1 MLFVGNDW
9 AEEHHDVELVDD
21 VGRRLIRRRVPE
33 GIEGMATLHAV
44 IADHLPEDG
53 EASDV
58 VVGIETDRG
67 PWVAALVAAGY
78 QVYAI
83 NPMQVARYRERHGTS
98 GAKSDR
104 GDAHVLAEIVRLDR
118 AHHQPVA
125 ADSELAGA
133 IKVLARV
140 HQNLIWT
147 RQRQVNQLRSM
158 LREYYPAALHAVDD
172 LVGRDAL
179 AVLAA
184 APTPAAGRALTV
196 DKITELLHQAG
207 RRRYLATTAAK
218 IHQALQTEH
227 LQALPQVVEACGA
240 STRALVSILTE
251 MSRQIDAVE
260 QQVVAH
266 FGRHPDGKIYL
277 SQPGL
282 ERSSPPGSSPNSET
296 PPTGTPTPKHAATTL
311 APPPSPAP
319 PARRLWSWPATHAIN
334 ASPTHSFSKH
344 SPRSQPHPAPTP
356 STTISGPAT
365 SATTTPSADCLTASS
380 ESCTAAYGTAP
391 PTTKPPPG
399 PPPTKINTKP
409 LDNLRPWDV

>member
-1 MLFVGNDW
+1 VLFVGNDW
-9 AEEHHDVELVDD
+9 AEDHHDVELVDD
-21 VGRRLIRRRVPE
+21 FGRRLIRRRLPE
-33 GIEGMATLHAV
+33 GIEGMTALHAV
-44 IADHLPEDG
+44 IADHLPEGG

-58 VVGIETDRG
+58 VVCIETDRG

-118 AHHQPVA
+118 AHHQPIA
-125 ADSELAGA
+125 ADSELAEA

-147 RQRQVNQLRSM
+147 RQRHANQLRSM
-158 LREYYPAALHAVDD
+158 LREFYPAALHAVDD

-179 AVLAA
+179 VVLAA

-196 DKITELLHQAG
+196 ETITELLHQAG
-207 RRRYLATTAAK
+207 RRRYLDTTAAK

-227 LQALPQVVEACGA
+227 LHALPQIVEAYGA
-240 STRALVSILTE
+240 STRALVSILPE
-251 MSRQIDAVE
+251 MSRKIDAVE
-260 QQVVAH
+260 EQVVTH

-282 ERSSPPGSSPNSET
+282 G
-296 PPTGTPTPKHAATTL
+296 KILAARVL
-311 APPPSPAP
+311 AEFGDATNRYTDAK
-319 PARRLWSWPATHAIN
+319 ARRNYAGTSPITR
-334 ASPTHSFSKH
+334 ASGKKTLVLARYVRNKRLADALFQQAFS
-344 SPRSQPHPAPTP
+344 A
-356 STTISGPAT
+356 
-365 SATTTPSADCLTASS
+365 LTASPGARAFYDS
-380 ESCTAAYGTAP
+380 LRARDIGHNDALRRLSNRLVGILHGCLRHGTTYDEATAW
-391 PTTKPPPG
+391 PTPHK
-399 PPPTKINTKP
+399 
-409 LDNLRPWDV
+409 DQQEAA

>member
-9 AEEHHDVELVDD
+9 AEDHHDVELVDNF
-21 VGRRLIRRRVPE
+21 GRRLIRRRLPE
-33 GIEGMATLHAV
+33 GIEGMTALHAV
-44 IADHLPEDG
+44 IADHLPEGG

-58 VVGIETDRG
+58 VVCIETDRG

-83 NPMQVARYRERHGTS
+83 NPMQVARSRERHGTS

-118 AHHQPVA
+118 AHHQPIA
-125 ADSELAGA
+125 ADSELAEA

-147 RQRQVNQLRSM
+147 GQRHANQLRSM
-158 LREYYPAALHAVDD
+158 LREFYPATLHAVDD

-179 AVLAA
+179 VVLAA

-196 DKITELLHQAG
+196 ETITELLHQAG
-207 RRRYLATTAAK
+207 RRRYLDTTAAK

-227 LQALPQVVEACGA
+227 LHALPQIVEAYGA

-260 QQVVAH
+260 EQVVTH

-282 ERSSPPGSSPNSET
+282 GKILAARVLAEFGDATNRYTDAKARRNYA
-296 PPTGTPTPKHAATTL
+296 GT
-311 APPPSPAP
+311 PPSPAP
-319 PARRLWSWPATHAIN
+319 PGRKPWSWPVTSAIN
-334 ASPTHSFSKH
+334 VSPTHSFSKR
-344 SPRSQPHPAPTP
+344 SPRSPPHQARAP
-356 STTISGPAT
+356 STTVSGHAT
-365 SATTTPSADCLTASS
+365 SATMTPSAGCLTASS
-380 ESCTAAYGTAP
+380 ESCTAACGTAP
-391 PTTKPPPG
+391 PTTRPPPG
-399 PPPTKINTKP
+399 PRPTKINKKL